1 MKKLII
7 SLAAAAL
14 ALCLAVGI
22 AGCGKTNT
30 APGNDVDAAAPV
42 IITQPTDISVRKGAA
57 SAGLEVK
64 AYSEDNG
71 SLGYQWFSSASEDGE
86 GEAVENADKSYL
98 AVDTSKDG
106 TTYYWCV
113 VTNTNSA
120 AGGNKT
126 ASVTTN
132 KATVKVWSSAETPRI
147 VTQPKSSNY
156 VFGAQDEALPLEVEA
171 AVSSGVLSYQWY
183 KSATGSYDDAVKI
196 ETANV
201 SSYVPAIG
209 ERGSSWYFC
218 EITNRDETASESV
231 TSVVRSSI
239 ACVSI
244 DYDYTGFEFEATGD
258 TTCKLTAYSGDSLR
272 PYIPD
277 TDEEGRAVT
286 EIGAGV
292 FAGLSIVEITVP
304 STVTKV
310 GVLNSSGDSDG
321 SFYNCSALRTFN
333 FGGSFEFIG
342 DHVFSGCSSLETNVW
357 AMCGELQT
365 LGRGAFQSVNLP
377 ADFVI
382 PATLTG
388 DIGSWTF
395 QNAKGMENVTFAG
408 QGVTYIGGSAFGK
421 INSLKS
427 VTVPASVTKMG
438 DSFSGSSNLESVTFE
453 RSVKDGNMIAFDA
466 NPFGTTEYTDL
477 TIYVPDDSYDE
488 YSALLG
494 NYAKYIY
501 NDFDAETP
509 VISKQPQDLDLN
521 KGTSAQ
527 LEITATTDDGGTLS
541 YQWYETTDADDNTGG
556 SPIDD
561 ATANTLSLDTS
572 EEGTSYY
579 YCVVTNSNSA
589 AGGNK
594 TATVTSNVATVTV
607 TAAASVPVITAQP
620 QGRSYVFADDSLA
633 EAMSVNATVEE
644 GTAAYR
650 WFVSDTDSY
659 LEATEIPEATQSSYT
674 PKLEEAGSRY
684 YFCEVT
690 CGGAP
695 ETAVRSEI
703 ACITVE
709 SDYGD
714 LTFETIGDTSTARLT
729 AWSGDTLNAYV
740 PATDASGNTVVEIG
754 KGAFAN
760 KSITNVTLPDTV
772 TTLGVLDSSGDSDG
786 TFYNCTSL
794 KTIEFDGS
802 FKFIGDHVFS
812 GCSSLET
819 DVWQYCTSL
828 VTLGKGAFQRAAVRE
843 NIEFPSTLEGEIGSW
858 TFQYATGLKNV
869 TFAAGS
875 KVSGIEGSAFAAT
888 TLETIVIPASV
899 TAVGNCLRGCTAL
912 TSVTFE
918 RSVGADGSI
927 TSGNPFEGTYTDLTI
942 HVPADSYDA
951 YVSAFGDYGQYVE
964 KPAAEEHT
972 LTITGATVNGES
984 SMKLMPGTTL
994 EADAEVAL
1002 DDSENCLGWLW
1013 NGGYYADWSE
1023 LAEAFSMTYGDT
1035 EIKALYE
1042 ADFTQTFT
1050 PSCVA
1055 ENLSDSTDV
1064 YSGTHTDIDGRTGT
1078 RYAIENGIDIKIING
1093 EKETHGQNDGVFNSQ
1108 PLNMTERTC
1117 LLLTFVNNADS
1128 EISFTYVIE
1137 YFGDKGTVSVTLGAN
1152 ETKTEF
1158 VVCAPAEK
1166 TWYDGS
1172 TPHHQIK
1179 VTSGGENG
1187 YDISIVGRLPV

>member
-14 ALCLAVGI
+14 ALCLAVGV

-42 IITQPTDISVRKGAA
+42 IVAQPTDISVRKGAA

-113 VTNTNSA
+113 VTNTNGA

-132 KATVKVWSSAETPRI
+132 KAAVKVWSSAEKPRI

-171 AVSSGVLSYQWY
+171 SVSSGVLSYQWY

-218 EITNRDETASESV
+218 EITNRDDTASESV

-239 ACVSI
+239 ARISI
-244 DYDYTGFEFEATGD
+244 DYDYTGFKFEATGE
-258 TTCKLTAYSGDSLR
+258 TTCKLTEYSGDSLR

-304 STVTKV
+304 ATVTKV
-310 GVLNSSGDSDG
+310 GVLNSGGDSDG

-333 FGGSFEFIG
+333 FGGNFEFIG

-357 AMCGELQT
+357 AMCGKLQT
-365 LGRGAFQSVNLP
+365 LGRGAFQNVNLP
-377 ADFVI
+377 AEFVV

-421 INSLKS
+421 INSLRS

-438 DSFSGSSNLESVTFE
+438 DAFSGSSNLESVTFE
-453 RSVKDGNMIAFDA
+453 RSVKDGSMIAFDA

-527 LEITATTDDGGTLS
+527 LEIAATAGDGGTLS
-541 YQWYETTDADDNTGG
+541 YQWYKAAGADDNTGG
-556 SPIDD
+556 TPIDD
-561 ATANTLSLDTS
+561 ATANTLPLDTS

-579 YCVVTNSNSA
+579 YCVVTNYNSA

-594 TATVTSNVATVTV
+594 TATVTSSVATVTV

-633 EAMSVNATVEE
+633 EAMSVTATVEE

-674 PKLEEAGSRY
+674 PELEEAGSRY

-709 SDYGD
+709 SDYDD

-729 AWSGDTLNAYV
+729 AWSGDTLNAYI
-740 PATDASGNTVVEIG
+740 PATDESGNTVVEIG

-760 KSITNVTLPDTV
+760 KTITKVTLPDTV

-786 TFYNCTSL
+786 SFYNCTSL
-794 KTIEFDGS
+794 KAFEFGGS
-802 FKFIGDHVFS
+802 LKVIGDHAFS

-819 DVWQYCTSL
+819 DVWQYCESL
-828 VTLGKGAFQRAAVRE
+828 VTLGKGAFQKAAVPE
-843 NIEFPSTLEGEIGSW
+843 SIEFPSTLEGEIGPW
-858 TFQYATGLKNV
+858 TFQNATGLKSV

-899 TAVGNCLRGCTAL
+899 ATVDDCLRACTEL

-927 TSGNPFEGTYTDLTI
+927 TSGNPFGTTEYTDLTI
-942 HVPADSYDA
+942 KVPADSYDA
-951 YVSAFGDYGQYVE
+951 YVSALGNYGQYVE
-964 KPAAEEHT
+964 KPAAEERT

-984 SMKLMPGTTL
+984 SMKLMP
-994 EADAEVAL
+994 EAKLDAGAEVVL
-1002 DDSENCLGWLW
+1002 DDSVSCLGWLW

-1023 LAEAFSMTYGDT
+1023 LAAAFSMTYVDT

-1042 ADFTQTFT
+1042 ADFTQAFT
-1050 PSCVA
+1050 PSCSVESRA
-1055 ENLSDSTDV
+1055 DGSTQTMDHV
-1064 YSGTHTDIDGRTGT
+1064 KVGEFTGT
-1078 RYAIENGIDIKIING
+1078 RYISETGDYVKIRNG
-1093 EKETHGQNDGVFNSQ
+1093 EHEIHGAADGVNNTAMLKDSA
-1108 PLNMTERTC
+1108 NTC
-1117 LLLTFVNNADS
+1117 ILMTFVNNSDEAVT
-1128 EISFTYVIE
+1128 ITYEVE
-1137 YFGDKGTVSVTLGAN
+1137 YFGIRGSVTVELGAN

-1158 VVCAPAEK
+1158 IECTPYA
-1166 TWYDGS
+1166 GS
-1172 TPHHQIK
+1172 TATPFHQLK
-1179 VTSGGENG
+1179 TAEGSASVG
-1187 YDISIVGRLPV
+1187 YDVTIYGRLPV